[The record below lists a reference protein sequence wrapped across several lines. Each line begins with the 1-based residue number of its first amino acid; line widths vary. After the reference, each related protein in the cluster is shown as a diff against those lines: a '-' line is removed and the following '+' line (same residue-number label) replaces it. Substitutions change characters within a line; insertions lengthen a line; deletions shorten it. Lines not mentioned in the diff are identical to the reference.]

1 MKKSITLD
9 RLPIGHGGVLE
20 TIGGTGA
27 LRCRLLDMGLI
38 PGTHVTLIKVA
49 PMGDPI
55 QLCLRG
61 YELTIRR
68 EDAAEITVLPDD
80 EKGARV

>member
-49 PMGDPI
+49 PKSP
-55 QLCLRG
+55 C
-61 YELTIRR
+61 
-68 EDAAEITVLPDD
+68 
-80 EKGARV
+80 ARSHRWAIPSSCSCAGTS